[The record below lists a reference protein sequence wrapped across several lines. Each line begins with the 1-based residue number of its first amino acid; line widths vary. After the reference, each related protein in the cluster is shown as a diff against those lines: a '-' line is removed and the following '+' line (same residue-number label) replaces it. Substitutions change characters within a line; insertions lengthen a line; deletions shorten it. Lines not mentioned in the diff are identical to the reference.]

1 MASGIDAIVNMNP
14 STVFRRMHLHPEL
27 IKAENDHEDGGES
40 PLHLLVEP
48 LFDLS
53 VNNKSIEL
61 VSSSKNNE
69 IV

>member
-1 MASGIDAIVNMNP
+1 M
-14 STVFRRMHLHPEL
+14 HPEL
-27 IKAENDHEDGGES
+27 IKVENDHEDGGES

-61 VSSSKNNE
+61 ASSSKNNE